1 MNPVSFWLL
10 HAAIASGG
18 GLLIWIFGGMLR
30 RALDASTPQPMRPP
44 AAMTLEVES

>member
-10 HAAIASGG
+10 HAAIASTG
-18 GLLIWIFGGMLR
+18 GLLIWIFGGTLR
-30 RALDASTPQPMRPP
+30 RVLDASAPQPMRP